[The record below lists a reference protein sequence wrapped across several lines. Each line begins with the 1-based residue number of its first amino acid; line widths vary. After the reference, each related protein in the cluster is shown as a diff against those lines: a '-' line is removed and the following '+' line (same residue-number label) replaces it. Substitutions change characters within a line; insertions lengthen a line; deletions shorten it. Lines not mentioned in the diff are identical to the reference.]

1 MNSSPPPE
9 FEVIGELS
17 DESIEALAA
26 LLLAIVDHGQQQPAE
41 EEVKPIA

>member
-17 DESIEALAA
+17 DEALEALAR
-26 LLLAIVDHGQQQPAE
+26 LLLAIADQDQAEPAAQE
-41 EEVKPIA
+41 DER